1 MEGQIKAL
9 SKQQGLPPGA
19 LWRIHK
25 ATVQAVALYGAELWW
40 RGQKDRARGLQTL
53 VNQQARA
60 ITGAFRTTPIG
71 PLIREAALE
80 PASCLLEARQQGY
93 IARLLA
99 LPEDQPAR
107 GTLPITFRDG
117 DLGAQPG
124 EQPLQDREWAGP
136 RAPKA
141 LGQYLAWKA
150 KQALEVDPAEGF
162 ERITK
167 ESGDQFPGEVRVLP
181 REEALL
187 EACQASLQYQDAQQ
201 SQPTQAQRGLP
212 TQCPQGL
219 TL

>member
-1 MEGQIKAL
+1 MSFNPQAIRWLGVLLDQCLTLKPHYQDRLQKAKKVEGQIKAL

-141 LGQYLAWKA
+141 LGQYL
-150 KQALEVDPAEGF
+150 V
-162 ERITK
+162 
-167 ESGDQFPGEVRVLP
+167 
-181 REEALL
+181 
-187 EACQASLQYQDAQQ
+187 
-201 SQPTQAQRGLP
+201 
-212 TQCPQGL
+212 
-219 TL
+219 